1 MPDELDLFANLPTPE
16 SRVAELRQL
25 IDHHNRLYYTA
36 AEPEISDAE
45 YDKLFRELENL
56 EKRHPA
62 LADPNSPTQRVG
74 AKPLDGFS
82 QIQHPVPM
90 LSIDD
95 VFELKDSDTPEAE
108 LIAFYKRL
116 QKNLGREEIT
126 VTLEPKIDGV
136 AVSLFYENGSLK
148 YAATRGDGTTGD
160 DVTQN
165 VRTIRNIPLTLKTKE
180 GLPLA
185 AQQPEP
191 EIHFSPP
198 PSPNSLAEDE
208 TPYQTSAPATGIDF
222 ESILPYETTHE
233 HAAENAPI
241 PGTHPQG
248 SPQSLARRL
257 QEDSAGNHGD
267 NVAQRIRRETE
278 SILEWGTHTRRLL
291 NLQEITR
298 LTEGWIKLAGQ
309 SEHTVF
315 LAEKYLR
322 VVKFTLPPNFG
333 AQGSVRYLRNIVA
346 CNRIFGDDI
355 WFHGILLTEQGPAFV
370 ISQPYVDGTE
380 PSSGEIDDWFTNQG
394 YESKGHNRWFHPVTG
409 VDVADAHTGNLIKS
423 SDGEL
428 IPIDLQVLKEG
439 ESFKIQ
445 NSKFKLPAILEIR
458 GEIFMPNS
466 AFAAMN
472 EERDEAG
479 LPTFANP
486 RNATAG
492 TLKQLDPKIVATR
505 PLAFLAHGLGAY
517 EGELLETETDFHD
530 LLDSLSIPRNEP
542 VRIARN
548 LGELLAGVKFFS
560 QHRHDI
566 DHATDGV
573 VVKVLDRAEREQL
586 GATSRAPRWAAAYK
600 FLPEQKETTLRSIS
614 IQVGRTGVLTPVAEL
629 DPVLISGSTVSRATL
644 HNQDEITK
652 KGIYIGAKVLVEKA
666 GEIIPAI
673 VKVIDPDPAIP
684 PFSLYDFVAGKCPSC
699 QAPITQE
706 DGFVA
711 WRCTNFECPAQAV
724 TAISHFA
731 ARKALDIDGLG
742 ETVAEALVRHG
753 HAKSPLDLFSLT
765 EETLANLNLGTE
777 ESPRRFGEKNAA
789 KVIAALEAAR
799 AKPLHKWLFAM
810 GIRQLGESAAKE
822 LTRLILELKEIP
834 DSITLHNIAERG
846 FKDTWLKKF
855 PANPKKEKI
864 DPQEKLRRTKIAEEY
879 RSDVKKLTDELKPFS
894 ISSELGGVSAQ
905 NTLEYFTSEAGEL
918 VLKKLSEFGIN
929 PISDNYAPIAKEP
942 TVKKN
947 QTRTTAT
954 NRQKKILTFFRISFS
969 PSISTGAAGW
979 EISALME
986 NEENREKWRKYLYL
1000 TNDYDSESS
1009 VPAHYDTKELD
1020 NVIIPEDWSSS
1031 VARQGVY
1038 DEIVEQEMSS
1048 GAPFDD
1054 PAPEIDFE
1062 GTSFLFTGK
1071 FEYGTREA
1079 CQAAVVERGGSSP
1092 SQQSVSRAIDY
1103 LVIGSGGSKS
1113 WKRGSYGNKIEAAII
1128 SRRSH
1133 GTPAIVSEEHWVE
1146 QLSK

>member
-1 MPDELDLFANLPTPE
+1 MPDELDLFANFPTPD

-25 IDHHNRLYYTA
+25 IDHHNRLYYTD

-165 VRTIRNIPLTLKTKE
+165 VRTIRNIPLTLSS
-180 GLPLA
+180 GDLRSPISD
-185 AQQPEP
+185 
-191 EIHFSPP
+191 IHFSPP
-198 PSPNSLAEDE
+198 PSTNSLAEDE
-208 TPYQTSAPATGIDF
+208 TPYRASTPATGIDF

-233 HAAENAPI
+233 HAPENAPV
-241 PGTHPQG
+241 PRTHPQG

-439 ESFKIQ
+439 ENFKLQ
-445 NSKFKLPAILEIR
+445 NSKFKIPAILEIR

-517 EGELLETETDFHD
+517 EGEFLETETDFHD

-600 FLPEQKETTLRSIS
+600 FLPEQKETTLRDIS

-753 HAKSPLDLFSLT
+753 LAKSPLDLFSLT
-765 EETLANLNLGTE
+765 VETLANLNLGTE

-822 LTRLILELKEIP
+822 LSRLHPCLTDLPASEILAELHTDTR
-834 DSITLHNIAERG
+834 A
-846 FKDTWLKKF
+846 
-855 PANPKKEKI
+855 
-864 DPQEKLRRTKIAEEY
+864 
-879 RSDVKKLTDELKPFS
+879 DVKKKNPKLEHYSITGDVGHAVAESTLTF
-894 ISSELGGVSAQ
+894 
-905 NTLEYFTSEAGEL
+905 FRSEAGQRTLQRFAEL
-918 VLKKLSEFGIN
+918 GIN
-929 PISDNYAPIAKEP
+929 PTSDNYAPK
-942 TVKKN
+942 
-947 QTRTTAT
+947 
-954 NRQKKILTFFRISFS
+954 
-969 PSISTGAAGW
+969 
-979 EISALME
+979 
-986 NEENREKWRKYLYL
+986 
-1000 TNDYDSESS
+1000 
-1009 VPAHYDTKELD
+1009 PAE
-1020 NVIIPEDWSSS
+1020 
-1031 VARQGVY
+1031 
-1038 DEIVEQEMSS
+1038 
-1048 GAPFDD
+1048 APHL
-1054 PAPEIDFE
+1054 P
-1062 GTSFLFTGK
+1062 FTGK
-1071 FEYGTREA
+1071 TFVITGTLSQDRDHFKTLIEKN
-1079 CQAAVVERGGSSP
+1079 GGKVSG
-1092 SQQSVSRAIDY
+1092 SVSKNTDY
-1103 LVIGSGGSKS
+1103 LLAGEAAGSKLE
-1113 WKRGSYGNKIEAAII
+1113 KARQLGVAVLDE
-1128 SRRSH
+1128 
-1133 GTPAIVSEEHWVE
+1133 PAFGA
-1146 QLSK
+1146 LL

>member
-1 MPDELDLFANLPTPE
+1 MPDELDLFANHPTPE

-25 IDHHNRLYYTA
+25 IDHHNQLYYTD

-45 YDKLFRELENL
+45 YDTLFRELENL

-62 LADPNSPTQRVG
+62 LADTNSPTQRVG

-136 AVSLFYENGSLK
+136 AVSLCYENGSLK

-165 VRTIRNIPLTLKTKE
+165 VRTIRNIPLTLSSGDLRSPISE
-180 GLPLA
+180 L
-185 AQQPEP
+185 
-191 EIHFSPP
+191 HFSPP
-198 PSPNSLAEDE
+198 SFPNSLAEDE
-208 TPYQTSAPATGIDF
+208 TPYRTSAPATGVDF

-233 HAAENAPI
+233 HAAENAPV

-428 IPIDLQVLKEG
+428 IPIDLQVLNEG
-439 ESFKIQ
+439 ANFKIQ
-445 NSKFKLPAILEIR
+445 NSKFKIPAVLEIR

-600 FLPEQKETTLRSIS
+600 FLPEQKETTLRDIS

-652 KGIYIGAKVLVEKA
+652 KGIYIGAKVLIEKA

-753 HAKSPLDLFSLT
+753 LAKSPLDLFSLT
-765 EETLANLNLGTE
+765 VETLANLNLGTE

-822 LTRLILELKEIP
+822 LSRLHSCLTDLPASEILAELHTDTR
-834 DSITLHNIAERG
+834 A
-846 FKDTWLKKF
+846 
-855 PANPKKEKI
+855 
-864 DPQEKLRRTKIAEEY
+864 
-879 RSDVKKLTDELKPFS
+879 DVKKKNPKLEHYSITGDVGPAVAESTLTF
-894 ISSELGGVSAQ
+894 
-905 NTLEYFTSEAGEL
+905 FRSEAGQRTLQRFAEL
-918 VLKKLSEFGIN
+918 GIN
-929 PISDNYAPIAKEP
+929 PTSDNYAPK
-942 TVKKN
+942 
-947 QTRTTAT
+947 
-954 NRQKKILTFFRISFS
+954 
-969 PSISTGAAGW
+969 
-979 EISALME
+979 
-986 NEENREKWRKYLYL
+986 
-1000 TNDYDSESS
+1000 
-1009 VPAHYDTKELD
+1009 PAE
-1020 NVIIPEDWSSS
+1020 
-1031 VARQGVY
+1031 
-1038 DEIVEQEMSS
+1038 
-1048 GAPFDD
+1048 APHL
-1054 PAPEIDFE
+1054 P
-1062 GTSFLFTGK
+1062 FTGK
-1071 FEYGTREA
+1071 TFVITGTLSQDRDHFKTLIEKN
-1079 CQAAVVERGGSSP
+1079 GGKVSG
-1092 SQQSVSRAIDY
+1092 SVSKNTDY
-1103 LVIGSGGSKS
+1103 LLAGESAGSKLE
-1113 WKRGSYGNKIEAAII
+1113 KAR
-1128 SRRSH
+1128 
-1133 GTPAIVSEEHWVE
+1133 
-1146 QLSK
+1146 QLGVAVLDEPTFGALL

>member
-1 MPDELDLFANLPTPE
+1 MPDELDLFANFPTPD

-25 IDHHNRLYYTA
+25 IDHHNRLYYTD

-165 VRTIRNIPLTLKTKE
+165 VRTIRNIPLTLSS
-180 GLPLA
+180 GDLRSPISD
-185 AQQPEP
+185 
-191 EIHFSPP
+191 IHFSPP
-198 PSPNSLAEDE
+198 PSTNSLAEDE
-208 TPYQTSAPATGIDF
+208 TPYRASTPATGIDF

-233 HAAENAPI
+233 HAPENAPV
-241 PGTHPQG
+241 PRTHPQG

-439 ESFKIQ
+439 ENFKLQ
-445 NSKFKLPAILEIR
+445 NSKFKIPAILEIR

-517 EGELLETETDFHD
+517 EGEFLETETDFHD

-600 FLPEQKETTLRSIS
+600 FLPEQKETTLRDIS

-753 HAKSPLDLFSLT
+753 LAKSPLDLFSLT
-765 EETLANLNLGTE
+765 VETLANLNLGTE

-822 LTRLILELKEIP
+822 LSRLHPCLTDLPASEILAELHTDTR
-834 DSITLHNIAERG
+834 A
-846 FKDTWLKKF
+846 
-855 PANPKKEKI
+855 
-864 DPQEKLRRTKIAEEY
+864 
-879 RSDVKKLTDELKPFS
+879 DVKKKNPKLEHYSITGDVGPAVAESTLTF
-894 ISSELGGVSAQ
+894 
-905 NTLEYFTSEAGEL
+905 FRSEAGQRTLQRFAEL
-918 VLKKLSEFGIN
+918 GIN
-929 PISDNYAPIAKEP
+929 PTSDNYAPK
-942 TVKKN
+942 
-947 QTRTTAT
+947 
-954 NRQKKILTFFRISFS
+954 
-969 PSISTGAAGW
+969 
-979 EISALME
+979 
-986 NEENREKWRKYLYL
+986 
-1000 TNDYDSESS
+1000 
-1009 VPAHYDTKELD
+1009 PAE
-1020 NVIIPEDWSSS
+1020 
-1031 VARQGVY
+1031 
-1038 DEIVEQEMSS
+1038 
-1048 GAPFDD
+1048 APHL
-1054 PAPEIDFE
+1054 P
-1062 GTSFLFTGK
+1062 FTGK
-1071 FEYGTREA
+1071 TFVITGTLSQDRDHFKTLIEKN
-1079 CQAAVVERGGSSP
+1079 GGKVSG
-1092 SQQSVSRAIDY
+1092 SVSKNTDY
-1103 LVIGSGGSKS
+1103 LLAGEAAGSKLE
-1113 WKRGSYGNKIEAAII
+1113 KARQLGVAVLDE
-1128 SRRSH
+1128 
-1133 GTPAIVSEEHWVE
+1133 PAFGA
-1146 QLSK
+1146 LL

>member
-1 MPDELDLFANLPTPE
+1 MPDELDLFANFPTPD

-25 IDHHNRLYYTA
+25 IDHHNRLYYTD

-165 VRTIRNIPLTLKTKE
+165 VRTIRNIPLTLSS
-180 GLPLA
+180 GDLRSPISD
-185 AQQPEP
+185 
-191 EIHFSPP
+191 IHFSPP
-198 PSPNSLAEDE
+198 PSTNSLAEDE
-208 TPYQTSAPATGIDF
+208 TPYRASTPATGIDF

-233 HAAENAPI
+233 HAPENAPV
-241 PGTHPQG
+241 PRTHPQG

-439 ESFKIQ
+439 ENFKIQ
-445 NSKFKLPAILEIR
+445 NSKFKIPAILEIR

-517 EGELLETETDFHD
+517 EGEFLETETDFHD

-600 FLPEQKETTLRSIS
+600 FLPEQKETTLRDIS

-753 HAKSPLDLFSLT
+753 LAKSPLDLFSLT
-765 EETLANLNLGTE
+765 VETLANLNLGTE

-822 LTRLILELKEIP
+822 LSRLHPCLTDLPASEILAELHTDTR
-834 DSITLHNIAERG
+834 A
-846 FKDTWLKKF
+846 
-855 PANPKKEKI
+855 
-864 DPQEKLRRTKIAEEY
+864 
-879 RSDVKKLTDELKPFS
+879 DVKKKNPKLEHYSITGDVGPAVAESTLTF
-894 ISSELGGVSAQ
+894 
-905 NTLEYFTSEAGEL
+905 FRSEAGQRTLQRFAEL
-918 VLKKLSEFGIN
+918 GIN
-929 PISDNYAPIAKEP
+929 PTSDNYAPK
-942 TVKKN
+942 
-947 QTRTTAT
+947 
-954 NRQKKILTFFRISFS
+954 
-969 PSISTGAAGW
+969 
-979 EISALME
+979 
-986 NEENREKWRKYLYL
+986 
-1000 TNDYDSESS
+1000 
-1009 VPAHYDTKELD
+1009 PAE
-1020 NVIIPEDWSSS
+1020 
-1031 VARQGVY
+1031 
-1038 DEIVEQEMSS
+1038 
-1048 GAPFDD
+1048 APHL
-1054 PAPEIDFE
+1054 P
-1062 GTSFLFTGK
+1062 FTGK
-1071 FEYGTREA
+1071 TFVITGTLSQDRDHFKTLIEKN
-1079 CQAAVVERGGSSP
+1079 GGKVSG
-1092 SQQSVSRAIDY
+1092 SVSKNTDY
-1103 LVIGSGGSKS
+1103 LLAGEAAGSKLE
-1113 WKRGSYGNKIEAAII
+1113 KAR
-1128 SRRSH
+1128 
-1133 GTPAIVSEEHWVE
+1133 
-1146 QLSK
+1146 QLGVAVLDEPTFGALL

>member
-1 MPDELDLFANLPTPE
+1 M
-16 SRVAELRQL
+16 
-25 IDHHNRLYYTA
+25 
-36 AEPEISDAE
+36 
-45 YDKLFRELENL
+45 
-56 EKRHPA
+56 
-62 LADPNSPTQRVG
+62 
-74 AKPLDGFS
+74 
-82 QIQHPVPM
+82 
-90 LSIDD
+90 
-95 VFELKDSDTPEAE
+95 
-108 LIAFYKRL
+108 
-116 QKNLGREEIT
+116 
-126 VTLEPKIDGV
+126 
-136 AVSLFYENGSLK
+136 
-148 YAATRGDGTTGD
+148 
-160 DVTQN
+160 
-165 VRTIRNIPLTLKTKE
+165 
-180 GLPLA
+180 
-185 AQQPEP
+185 
-191 EIHFSPP
+191 
-198 PSPNSLAEDE
+198 
-208 TPYQTSAPATGIDF
+208 
-222 ESILPYETTHE
+222 
-233 HAAENAPI
+233 
-241 PGTHPQG
+241 
-248 SPQSLARRL
+248 
-257 QEDSAGNHGD
+257 
-267 NVAQRIRRETE
+267 AQRIRRETE

-428 IPIDLQVLKEG
+428 IPIDLQVLNE
-439 ESFKIQ
+439 EINQQSSIHNHQ
-445 NSKFKLPAILEIR
+445 SSIPATLEIR

-600 FLPEQKETTLRSIS
+600 FLPEQKETTLRDIS

-742 ETVAEALVRHG
+742 GTVAEALVRHG
-753 HAKSPLDLFSLT
+753 LAKSPLDLFSLT
-765 EETLANLNLGTE
+765 VETLANLNLGTE

-822 LTRLILELKEIP
+822 LSRLHSCLTDLPASEILAELHTDTR
-834 DSITLHNIAERG
+834 A
-846 FKDTWLKKF
+846 
-855 PANPKKEKI
+855 
-864 DPQEKLRRTKIAEEY
+864 
-879 RSDVKKLTDELKPFS
+879 DVKKKNPKLEHYSITGDVGPAVAESTLTF
-894 ISSELGGVSAQ
+894 
-905 NTLEYFTSEAGEL
+905 FRSEAGQRTLQRFAEL
-918 VLKKLSEFGIN
+918 GIN
-929 PISDNYAPIAKEP
+929 PTSDNYAPK
-942 TVKKN
+942 
-947 QTRTTAT
+947 
-954 NRQKKILTFFRISFS
+954 
-969 PSISTGAAGW
+969 
-979 EISALME
+979 
-986 NEENREKWRKYLYL
+986 
-1000 TNDYDSESS
+1000 
-1009 VPAHYDTKELD
+1009 PAE
-1020 NVIIPEDWSSS
+1020 
-1031 VARQGVY
+1031 
-1038 DEIVEQEMSS
+1038 
-1048 GAPFDD
+1048 APHL
-1054 PAPEIDFE
+1054 P
-1062 GTSFLFTGK
+1062 FTGK
-1071 FEYGTREA
+1071 TFVITGTLSQDRDHFKTLIEKN
-1079 CQAAVVERGGSSP
+1079 GGKVSG
-1092 SQQSVSRAIDY
+1092 SVSKNTDY
-1103 LVIGSGGSKS
+1103 LLAGESAGSKLE
-1113 WKRGSYGNKIEAAII
+1113 KAR
-1128 SRRSH
+1128 
-1133 GTPAIVSEEHWVE
+1133 
-1146 QLSK
+1146 QLGVAVLDEPTFGALL

>member
-1 MPDELDLFANLPTPE
+1 MPSSELDLFPSIP
-16 SRVAELRQL
+16 SPDKRVAELRQL
-25 IDHHNRLYYTA
+25 IDHHNRLYYTD
-36 AEPEISDAE
+36 AEPEISDAD
-45 YDKLFRELENL
+45 YDKLFRELEDL
-56 EKRHPA
+56 EKLYPK
-62 LADPNSPTQRVG
+62 LADPNSPTRRVG
-74 AKPLDGFS
+74 SKPLEGFS

-95 VFELKDSDTPEAE
+95 VFELKDADVPEAE

-116 QKNLGREEIT
+116 QKNLGRENVT

-165 VRTIRNIPLTLKTKE
+165 VRTIRNIPLTLKAKE
-180 GLPLA
+180 GLPPA
-185 AQQPEP
+185 ARQPEP

-198 PSPNSLAEDE
+198 PSTHSLAEDP
-208 TPYQTSAPATGIDF
+208 TPYRTGAATGIDF
-222 ESILPYETTHE
+222 ESILPYETAHE
-233 HAAENAPI
+233 HAAENAPV

-257 QEDSAGNHGD
+257 QEDSAGKDGD
-267 NVAQRIRRETE
+267 NVAQRIRREAE
-278 SILEWGTHTRRLL
+278 SILEWGAGAMRLL
-291 NLQEITR
+291 NVEGLNR
-298 LTEGWIKLAGQ
+298 LTEGWKKLAGQ

-315 LAEKYLR
+315 LDEKFER

-333 AQGSVRYLRNIVA
+333 AQGSIPYLRNIIA

-355 WFHGILLTEQGPAFV
+355 WFHGILSTKQGSAFV

-380 PSSGEIDDWFTNQG
+380 PTMGEVADWFTNQG

-409 VDVADAHTGNLIKS
+409 VEVADAHTGNLIKS

-428 IPIDLQVLKEG
+428 IPIDLQVLKE
-439 ESFKIQ
+439 EFNQQSSINNHQ
-445 NSKFKLPAILEIR
+445 SSIPATLEIR

-517 EGELLETETDFHD
+517 DGDPLNSETDFHH
-530 LLDSLSIPRNEP
+530 LLESFSIPRNQP

-548 LGELLAGVKFFS
+548 LDELLAGVKFFS
-560 QHRHDI
+560 GHRHDI

-586 GATSRAPRWAAAYK
+586 GYTSRAPRWAAAYK
-600 FLPEQKETTLRSIS
+600 FLPEQKETVLRDIS

-629 DPVLISGSTVSRATL
+629 DPILISGSTVSRATL

-706 DGFVA
+706 EGFVA

-777 ESPRRFGEKNAA
+777 DSPRRFGEKNAA

-822 LTRLILELKEIP
+822 LSRLHERLTDIPASEILSELLTDTRT
-834 DSITLHNIAERG
+834 DA
-846 FKDTWLKKF
+846 KKK
-855 PANPKKEKI
+855 NPKLEPYAI
-864 DPQEKLRRTKIAEEY
+864 TGDVGPAVAE
-879 RSDVKKLTDELKPFS
+879 
-894 ISSELGGVSAQ
+894 SA
-905 NTLEYFTSEAGEL
+905 
-918 VLKKLSEFGIN
+918 
-929 PISDNYAPIAKEP
+929 
-942 TVKKN
+942 
-947 QTRTTAT
+947 
-954 NRQKKILTFFRISFS
+954 LTFFRSE
-969 PSISTGAAGW
+969 AGLRTLARFA
-979 EISALME
+979 ELGI
-986 NEENREKWRKYLYL
+986 N
-1000 TNDYDSESS
+1000 
-1009 VPAHYDTKELD
+1009 PASD
-1020 NVIIPEDWSSS
+1020 NF
-1031 VARQGVY
+1031 
-1038 DEIVEQEMSS
+1038 
-1048 GAPFDD
+1048 APK
-1054 PAPEIDFE
+1054 PAEAPK
-1062 GTSFLFTGK
+1062 LAFTGK
-1071 FEYGTREA
+1071 TFVITGTLSQDRDHFKTLIEKN
-1079 CQAAVVERGGSSP
+1079 GGKVSG
-1092 SQQSVSRAIDY
+1092 SVSKNTDY
-1103 LVIGSGGSKS
+1103 VLAGEAAGSKLD
-1113 WKRGSYGNKIEAAII
+1113 KAKQLGV
-1128 SRRSH
+1128 
-1133 GTPAIVSEEHWVE
+1133 TLLDE
-1146 QLSK
+1146 QAFNNLLLAT